1 VYRAVDSTGQAID
14 FLLTAKRDKAA
25 AKRFL
30 RNAIKVSGNA
40 MPGVMK
46 VDNNPAYPAG
56 VDALKADGVL
66 SHRVVLRQCRYLN
79 NVIEQDH
86 RTIKRR
92 VWLAKRIRFLMTSL
106 NFAIKPA
113 LVSFPKCSIP
123 SLH

>member
-46 VDNNPAYPAG
+46 VDNNPA
-56 VDALKADGVL
+56 
-66 SHRVVLRQCRYLN
+66 
-79 NVIEQDH
+79 
-86 RTIKRR
+86 
-92 VWLAKRIRFLMTSL
+92 
-106 NFAIKPA
+106 
-113 LVSFPKCSIP
+113 
-123 SLH
+123 